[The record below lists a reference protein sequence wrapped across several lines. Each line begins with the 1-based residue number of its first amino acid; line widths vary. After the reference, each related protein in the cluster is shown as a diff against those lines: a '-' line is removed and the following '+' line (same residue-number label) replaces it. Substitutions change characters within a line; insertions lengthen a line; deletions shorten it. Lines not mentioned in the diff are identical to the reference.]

1 MTHDP
6 VPATAAVGPGHGEG
20 GIPGGRCPHFP
31 LPDLPGIALDPERLA
46 LLHDEPLVPVR
57 LAGGQQVLL
66 VTRYAD
72 VRTVLADPRFS
83 REAWQGG
90 TLFARK
96 SATLALA
103 TSDGPTH
110 ARRRR
115 AVQSWFTHRRAEQAR
130 PRIAAIADELLDRI
144 EAAGAPVDLVAEF
157 TTPLAY
163 RVTCDLLGIP
173 FGDLDRLLPLVTVM
187 MSAGRFP
194 PDEVAAAQE
203 TMYGYVQDRLAERR
217 PDPTTGAAPGGDD
230 LLTALLTA
238 PAETR
243 LSTEEITVF
252 GFGLLMAGG
261 ETTASHLAMCTL
273 ALLHR
278 PELTAALRRDPT
290 LIPAAVEELL
300 RWVWFVATGGQPHVV
315 TQEVELAGRV
325 LGVDEVVI
333 PLTDAGNRDRDAF
346 PDADE
351 FRPDRAQNAHLGF
364 GHGRHL
370 CLGAS
375 HARVEL
381 QEGLAAILRRLD
393 GLELAMPESAL
404 QWRDQMFIR
413 GVWTL
418 PVRWSGRNH
427 AA

>member
-1 MTHDP
+1 MTHEP
-6 VPATAAVGPGHGEG
+6 VPAPVIVGHD
-20 GIPGGRCPHFP
+20 GIPAGRCPHFP

-46 LLHDEPLVPVR
+46 LLHEEPLVPVR

-90 TLFARK
+90 TLFARQ
-96 SATLALA
+96 SASLALA

-115 AVQSWFTHRRAEQAR
+115 AVQAWFTHRRAEQAR
-130 PRIAAIADELLDRI
+130 PRIAAIADELLDRV
-144 EAAGAPVDLVAEF
+144 EAADVPVDLVAEF

-173 FGDLDRLLPLVTVM
+173 FGDLDRLLPLVTIM

-194 PDEVAAAQE
+194 PDEVAAAQQ
-203 TMYGYVQDRLAERR
+203 TMYGYVRDRLAERR
-217 PDPTTGAAPGGDD
+217 PVFATAVAADGAD
-230 LLTALLTA
+230 LLTALLA
-238 PAETR
+238 ARSQDR

-252 GFGLLMAGG
+252 ASGLLMAGG
-261 ETTASHLAMCTL
+261 ETTASHLAMCIL
-273 ALLHR
+273 ALLRR
-278 PELTAALRRDPT
+278 PELTAALRREPS

-300 RWVWFVATGGQPHVV
+300 RWVWFVGTGGQPHVV
-315 TQEVELAGRV
+315 MQDVELAGRV
-325 LGVDEVVI
+325 LAAGQVVI
-333 PLTDAGNRDRDAF
+333 PLTDAGNRDRYAF
-346 PDADE
+346 PDTDQ
-351 FRPDRAQNAHLGF
+351 FRPDRAPNAHLGF

-381 QEGLAAILRRLD
+381 QEGLAAVLRRLH
-393 GLELAMPESAL
+393 GLELAVPESAL

-413 GVWTL
+413 GVWAL
-418 PVRWSGRNH
+418 PVRWSGRSD